1 MALESPQVGYDAF
14 SPFQVVLTSDT
25 NEGSLVATVE
35 VKFNA
40 DGYSPET
47 VIGKFQELLDYLN
60 AAPNFTL
67 VQAQRN
73 AFGYQ
78 PITPTGA

>member
-1 MALESPQVGYDAF
+1 MPLGNAQVGYDAF
-14 SPFQVVLTSDT
+14 SPFSVTLTRETS
-25 NEGSLVATVE
+25 EGLLNATVE

-47 VIGKFQELLDYLN
+47 VLATFQELLDFLN
-60 AAPNFTL
+60 TSENFNV

-78 PITPTGA
+78 EITPTA

>member
-1 MALESPQVGYDAF
+1 MPLENPEVGYDAF
-14 SPFQVVLTSDT
+14 SPFKLVMTHET
-25 NEGSLVATVE
+25 NEGNLVATLD

-47 VIGKFQELLDYLN
+47 VLSAFQELLDYMN
-60 AAPNFTL
+60 DAPNFTL

-73 AFGYQ
+73 AFGFQ

>member
-1 MALESPQVGYDAF
+1 MPLENPEVGYDAF
-14 SPFQVVLTSDT
+14 SPFQIVVTRQTS
-25 NEGSLVATVE
+25 EGLLNATMQ

-47 VIGKFQELLDYLN
+47 VLATFQELLDFVN
-60 AAPNFTL
+60 TSQDFTV

-78 PITPTGA
+78 PITPTS

>member
-1 MALESPQVGYDAF
+1 MPLQNPEVGYDVF
-14 SPFQVVLTSDT
+14 SPFQIVVTHET
-25 NEGSLVATVE
+25 EQGNLVGTIE

-40 DGYSPET
+40 DGYTPET
-47 VIGKFQELLDYLN
+47 VLASFQELLDYVN
-60 AAPNFTL
+60 ESPTFTV

-78 PITPTGA
+78 PISPTGA

>member
-1 MALESPQVGYDAF
+1 MPLENPEVGYDAF
-14 SPFQVVLTSDT
+14 SPFQIVVTRQTS
-25 NEGSLVATVE
+25 EGLLNATMQ

-47 VIGKFQELLDYLN
+47 VLATFQELLDFVN
-60 AAPNFTL
+60 TSEDFNV

-78 PITPTGA
+78 PITPTS